1 MAHTKIR
8 HDCHRLSKMV
18 LQLFSFIKTYI
29 IKWIKGFPQA
39 RKFPTRNLYRFPH
52 LSLDEIRNLSV
63 YEQGNGAE
71 IQKKHSDVLILEFGS
86 HSKYT
91 VGTVL

>member
-63 YEQGNGAE
+63 SEQENGA
-71 IQKKHSDVLILEFGS
+71 QTLKKHEALKCACFG
-86 HSKYT
+86 
-91 VGTVL
+91 GR